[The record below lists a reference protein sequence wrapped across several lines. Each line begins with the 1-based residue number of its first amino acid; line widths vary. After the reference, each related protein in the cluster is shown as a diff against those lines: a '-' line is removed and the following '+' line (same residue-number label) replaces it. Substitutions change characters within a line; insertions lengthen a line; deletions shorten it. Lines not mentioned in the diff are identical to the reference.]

1 MHSTPSPTQNWNLF
15 IFPKHLSYTVT
26 VKNQTSVRT
35 NWVFHVAW
43 TLGCQVPWRYCKLLP
58 AQKVEQKSSIVR
70 WNGKYHWN
78 SESKFRSSLIS
89 QIVNLKAK
97 TITQHSHGEGFLW
110 NHMTAVC
117 YHDGPLSASHSRS
130 ITLVT
135 YRYLLSFD
143 CLQFVADNG

>member
-1 MHSTPSPTQNWNLF
+1 MHRNALTD
-15 IFPKHLSYTVT
+15 PKLKPVYFSKTLVLYGYSKEPNECTNQLSVSRSL
-26 VKNQTSVRT
+26 NI
-35 NWVFHVAW
+35 
-43 TLGCQVPWRYCKLLP
+43 GVPLP

-97 TITQHSHGEGFLW
+97 TITQTGHSHGEGFLW

-135 YRYLLSFD
+135 YRHLLSFD